1 MNVYEGDLSAGST
14 EAKALTRLKG
24 DPVRFLSVSKGGLL
38 AFGYAGELYTLTP
51 GKEPQRIS
59 VLITKDRESDEQLH
73 LSMSRSLGSSAVSPD
88 GKQIAFLSRGDIFVT
103 SADHSTTKQVTH
115 GSFTGRGMTF
125 GADNRTLVY
134 ASTKE
139 GSWELYRARIGR
151 SEDPNFPNA
160 TNIIEE
166 KLSLG
171 VKGEKM
177 YPQFSPDGKELAF
190 VLDRS
195 KLMV

>member
-14 EAKALTRLKG
+14 EAKALTHLKG

-51 GKEPQRIS
+51 GGEPQRIS
-59 VLITKDRESDEQLH
+59 VRTKDRESDEQLH

-103 SADHSTTKQVTH
+103 SAGHSTTKQVTH

-125 GADNRTLVY
+125 GADNRTLPLRRRALGNSIGH
-134 ASTKE
+134 ASDVV
-139 GSWELYRARIGR
+139 RIPTSPMQRISSRR
-151 SEDPNFPNA
+151 S
-160 TNIIEE
+160 
-166 KLSLG
+166 
-171 VKGEKM
+171 
-177 YPQFSPDGKELAF
+177 SPSG
-190 VLDRS
+190 
-195 KLMV
+195 